1 MKQVKTSQL
10 CRNHLQESWTF
21 KTEPSGRGQQGSDQ
35 EMMILWFHVLE
46 IIASINILTNSPYWA
61 FQLLVGQAMAIPPG
75 TEFPVGN
82 YFQLK
87 NSCDHPRFTA
97 SHSSPSHRSWVKSL
111 CTFPVSIIKINKIT
125 LKWFLEASPTPR
137 LPHPAGRTGQTGS
150 FHVFPS
156 SPAVIDEI
164 LNAREWRCCRWL
176 AQKIH
181 CTQIPSSR
189 CNYFLWGKW
198 FLLPVLQAGN
208 AKWSGWEKC
217 YLKQSTRVS
226 LRWEKKGGKIK
237 QEGKEKEF
245 KSMGKSSSIK

>member
-10 CRNHLQESWTF
+10 CRIHLQESWTF
-21 KTEPSGRGQQGSDQ
+21 KIGPSGRGQQGSDQ

-61 FQLLVGQAMAIPPG
+61 FQLLVGQAIAIPPG

-111 CTFPVSIIKINKIT
+111 CTFPVSIIKMNKIT

-150 FHVFPS
+150 FHVF
-156 SPAVIDEI
+156 
-164 LNAREWRCCRWL
+164 LL
-176 AQKIH
+176 
-181 CTQIPSSR
+181 
-189 CNYFLWGKW
+189 FLQ
-198 FLLPVLQAGN
+198 LL
-208 AKWSGWEKC
+208 
-217 YLKQSTRVS
+217 
-226 LRWEKKGGKIK
+226 
-237 QEGKEKEF
+237 
-245 KSMGKSSSIK
+245 MKSSMQGSEDVAGGWHKKYTVHRYLHLDAIIFYEANDFSCLSCRLGMQSQVVGRSAI